1 MYYLV
6 KRLKALIF
14 VVLILS
20 VIATGCGE
28 TTTPEKMDSES
39 DTRTGEVQAQEVFSV
54 GETVKM
60 GDLQFSVNEVRTS
73 AGGEFFKPEQGNVY
87 FIVDSTIEN
96 LASEPASLSSLLM
109 FKLVDEEG
117 YNYQVTIGP
126 DTRGS
131 VDGELSP
138 GRKMRGELAF
148 EVPEKAQGLE
158 LIFEPNVFGFG
169 QAIYK
174 IK

>member
-1 MYYLV
+1 MF

-14 VVLILS
+14 LALILS
-20 VIATGCGE
+20 VIVTGCGE
-28 TTTPEKMDSES
+28 TTAPEKMDPES
-39 DTRTGEVQAQEVFSV
+39 GAETNEVQTQEVFSV

-60 GDLQFSVNEVRTS
+60 GDLQFSVNDVRTS
-73 AGGEFFKPEQGNVY
+73 AGDDFFKPEQGNVY
-87 FIVDSTIEN
+87 FIVDSTISN
-96 LASEPASLSSLLM
+96 LASESANISSLLM
-109 FKLVDEEG
+109 FKLVDDEG
-117 YNYQVTIGP
+117 YNYQVTLGP

-131 VDGELSP
+131 LDGELGP

-148 EVPEKAQGLE
+148 EVPENVQGLE

-174 IK
+174 VK